1 MNKVLQFLIRV
12 IAGIIGKRNFEKLL
26 IYSAKTINVNLYLH
40 GLIQIGALNS
50 FDSKINGEDLFIE
63 NTLADL
69 LKADAKP
76 VFFDV
81 GANIGDFS
89 LELRKRFP
97 QAEIHSFEP
106 VKTTYNLLE
115 QAAAGKQIQLHN
127 IGFSNSMGK
136 GELFNTVSKDNN
148 TIASAYK
155 DVFHEIF
162 KMDEE
167 LGVIEFEMD
176 TIDNFCL
183 SNGIKE
189 IDFLKLDVEGH
200 EFSVLQGA
208 VNMLSNNHI
217 KIIQFE
223 FNSHNVHSRVFLRDF
238 YLLLAGFDFYRIFR
252 NGIIKLGPYSHLNE
266 IFTLQNIVAIRTEL
280 CDGVSSKSMN

>member
-1 MNKVLQFLIRV
+1 MKKVLQFLIKA

-40 GLIQIGALNS
+40 GLIQIGAQNS
-50 FDSKINGEDLFIE
+50 FDSAINGEELFIKK
-63 NTLADL
+63 TLAGL
-69 LKADAKP
+69 LKTNAKP

-89 LELRKRFP
+89 LELRKQFP
-97 QAEIHSFEP
+97 HAEIHSFEP

-115 QAAAGKQIQLHN
+115 QATAGHQIQLHN

-155 DVFHEIF
+155 DVFQEIF

-167 LGVIEFEMD
+167 LGIIEFEMD
-176 TIDNFCL
+176 TIDNFCV
-183 SNGIKE
+183 SNGIKN

-208 VNMLSNNHI
+208 ANMLLNKQV

-238 YLLLAGFDFYRIFR
+238 YLLLTGFEFYRIFQ

-280 CDGVSSKSMN
+280 CDAVSSNP